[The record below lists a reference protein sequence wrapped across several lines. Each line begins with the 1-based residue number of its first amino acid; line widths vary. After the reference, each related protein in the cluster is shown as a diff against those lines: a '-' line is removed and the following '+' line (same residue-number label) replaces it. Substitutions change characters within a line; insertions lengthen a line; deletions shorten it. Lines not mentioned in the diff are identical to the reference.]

1 MPWGNVLVG
10 DKTQTSKDRI
20 FKEIWN
26 ILVPFDFFLSRG
38 RHLPGMR
45 IFRRTGTTRL
55 KISPKNTQSPKQ
67 QGCNG
72 FVCFC
77 DDRDGCNSG
86 QRLDDHQQIFS
97 PLENNNPYILFNIYN
112 FRLMARLA
120 VIVTAVILL
129 LMWLIEFPS
138 ILPNDKNLYA
148 QVASILEDNVVLLLI
163 MGYCSHYISNDIY
176 CYLIMNWLWYQRDRI
191 RQSLLFKYFY
201 FCVFV
206 TCHKLRLDLTHL
218 LLMLSYCLYHSL

>member
-1 MPWGNVLVG
+1 MVP
-10 DKTQTSKDRI
+10 KDRI
-20 FKEIWN
+20 FKEIRN

-120 VIVTAVILL
+120 VIVTAVTLL
-129 LMWLIEFPS
+129 LMWLMEVPC

-148 QVASILEDNVVLLLI
+148 QVASILKDNVVLLLV
-163 MGYCSHYISNDIY
+163 MGYCSDHISNDIY
-176 CYLIMNWLWYQRDRI
+176 FYLIMNWLWYQRDRS
-191 RQSLLFKYFY
+191 RQRAHFLSIFIFVLF
-201 FCVFV
+201 
-206 TCHKLRLDLTHL
+206 
-218 LLMLSYCLYHSL
+218 YHVIN

>member
-1 MPWGNVLVG
+1 
-10 DKTQTSKDRI
+10 
-20 FKEIWN
+20 
-26 ILVPFDFFLSRG
+26 
-38 RHLPGMR
+38 MR

-55 KISPKNTQSPKQ
+55 EISLKNSQSPKQ

-97 PLENNNPYILFNIYN
+97 PLENNNSYILFNIYN

-129 LMWLIEFPS
+129 LM
-138 ILPNDKNLYA
+138 
-148 QVASILEDNVVLLLI
+148 
-163 MGYCSHYISNDIY
+163 
-176 CYLIMNWLWYQRDRI
+176 
-191 RQSLLFKYFY
+191 
-201 FCVFV
+201 
-206 TCHKLRLDLTHL
+206 
-218 LLMLSYCLYHSL
+218 